1 MNVAAC
7 ACPRQVC
14 SPGSPC
20 RRSERSCW
28 CGAHLVC
35 WAMLQGEGQRLLW
48 GSALLRCP
56 GCGDCAGGLFAVC
69 HCPDACSA
77 LSCTC
82 WFDGIG
88 EHNSSQVLSAQPWG
102 SVGQSLHFSLLFGQR
117 CLESSGW
124 RWKPWFVW
132 GRTGLWG
139 QQGAVPTP
147 VHSLG
152 QP

>member
-1 MNVAAC
+1 MNVVAC

-20 RRSERSCW
+20 RRSEWSCW

-88 EHNSSQVLSAQPWG
+88 EHNSSQVLSAQPEEVWLSPYTSHFYLVRGALSPLGEGG
-102 SVGQSLHFSLLFGQR
+102 SH
-117 CLESSGW
+117 
-124 RWKPWFVW
+124 
-132 GRTGLWG
+132 GLCG
-139 QQGAVPTP
+139 GGLDSEDSREQCRHQCTV
-147 VHSLG
+147 
-152 QP
+152 